1 MTSGEILKQLEAW
14 GDPKMRAVNMK
25 HGAGEN
31 HFGVNLSKLRTL
43 AKQLKT
49 NHPLALELWA
59 TGNVD
64 AMLLATLIMNPKEL
78 TAKDLDAMMKKVS
91 YFKISD
97 WLVSYVLPKTKLADD
112 LLGRW
117 RDSKAECSGRAGWS
131 LMADKVKADASTVE
145 EALQTIEA
153 EMKKAPFRKQESMN
167 YCLVMIGANYPE
179 HRQRAIDIANKLE
192 VLKDYP
198 VPKGCTSPFAPIW
211 IDYLVQR
218 QK

>member
-1 MTSGEILKQLEAW
+1 MTCDEIVKQLEAW
-14 GDPKMRAVNMK
+14 GDPKMRAVNIK

-31 HFGVNLSKLRTL
+31 HFGVNLSKLRAL
-43 AKQLKT
+43 AKKLKT

-78 TAKDLDAMMKKVS
+78 SAKELDAMMKKVS
-91 YFKISD
+91 YFKIAD
-97 WLVSYVLPKTKLADD
+97 WLESYVVQKTKHTDD

-117 RDSKAECSGRAGWS
+117 RDSKAECTGRAGWS
-131 LMADKVKADASTVE
+131 LMADKVKADPSTVE
-145 EALQTIEA
+145 EALQKIEA
-153 EMKKAPFRKQESMN
+153 EMKQAPFRKQETMN
-167 YCLVMIGANYPE
+167 YCLVMIGATYPE

-211 IDYLVQR
+211 IAYLVER